1 MDQTYFKIY
10 NLPVH
15 LIHNSCKLPLSSSK
29 QVNMR
34 NQSMPLPHK
43 YHLMMVE
50 DNPMMRKFLNT
61 YFHKKFRVTLAEDGF
76 EALALLK
83 KEEIPDLIVADI
95 QMPNMD
101 GFQLLDQLNES
112 IYHKQ
117 IPVIILSGNNKS
129 SYRIRCLEKGAV
141 DFLSKPFH
149 PRELELRI
157 INHLST
163 SGLKNNIKES
173 LMFS

>member
-1 MDQTYFKIY
+1 
-10 NLPVH
+10 
-15 LIHNSCKLPLSSSK
+15 
-29 QVNMR
+29 MR
-34 NQSMPLPHK
+34 NQSIPLPQK

-61 YFHKKFRVTLAEDGF
+61 YFHKKFKITLAEDGF

-83 KEEIPDLIVADI
+83 NQDIPDLIVADI
-95 QMPNMD
+95 HMPNMD
-101 GFQLLDQLNES
+101 GFQLLDQLKES
-112 IYHKQ
+112 VYHRE

-129 SYRIRCLEKGAV
+129 SYRIRCLEKGAA

-149 PRELELRI
+149 PRELELRV
-157 INHLST
+157 INHISK
-163 SGLKNNIKES
+163 SGLKNSVKET

>member
-1 MDQTYFKIY
+1 MKTNTDI
-10 NLPVH
+10 
-15 LIHNSCKLPLSSSK
+15 SSK
-29 QVNMR
+29 VF
-34 NQSMPLPHK
+34 
-43 YHLMMVE
+43 HLLMVE

-61 YFHKKFRVTLAEDGF
+61 YFHKKFTVTLAEDGF
-76 EALALLK
+76 EALAILK
-83 KEEIPDLIVADI
+83 QDQNIDLIIADI

-101 GFQLLDQLNES
+101 GFQLLDQLKES
-112 IYHKQ
+112 SFHKH

-163 SGLKNNIKES
+163 AKITGRAKEL
-173 LMFS
+173 LMFK